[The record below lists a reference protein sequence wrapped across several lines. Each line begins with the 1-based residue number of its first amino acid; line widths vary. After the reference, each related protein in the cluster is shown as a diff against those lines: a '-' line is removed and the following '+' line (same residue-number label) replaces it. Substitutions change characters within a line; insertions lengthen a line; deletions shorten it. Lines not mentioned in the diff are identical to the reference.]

1 MIDTLT
7 ASLIQVSTTETMNPL
22 IVGIVAVYLVGIAVI
37 GIWATGQTKST
48 SDFLIAGK
56 RFGIWA
62 VAFAAFASIMSGFG
76 FIGGPGLFYDG
87 GYGFLWIAIVAPLAF
102 PVSWFVLGKKMRL
115 MAEAREIF
123 TIPDAAVARFDSQAV
138 RLLVSLSVL
147 LGVISYLGVQFLA
160 IAFVLQ
166 TVLGVSEVVAL
177 VIGLAVISVYTIGG
191 GMVAGVFTDL
201 IQGGIM
207 VAGSVVVFFLAL
219 NTVNGFTTMNREVS
233 SQIPELA
240 GAFGAFP
247 IMLGLT
253 WYFLFLVGNSG
264 QPHMAHK
271 LYMLRDPK
279 LLKWGAP
286 IAALSY
292 FAASL
297 MMLALGVGMRSLVE
311 TGQFAELSN
320 PDNAAPI
327 FLVEFTP
334 AIVAGVVLAA
344 AVGAVMST
352 SDAFINIGAAN
363 LARDIP
369 ESLGFE
375 YDSDRQELRAHRV
388 ATALIILVSVLL
400 VYYVE
405 ILVGLLGVVG
415 WGLFAAAIV
424 PLLGIGLNWK
434 GATTEG
440 AIAAGVVALF
450 GNLSLAIAVQFY
462 GFSLPHGSA
471 AEALTLL
478 VAIVVM
484 IVVSLI
490 TNTKARDDIDD
501 DIERVIDS

>member
-1 MIDTLT
+1 MIETL
-7 ASLIQVSTTETMNPL
+7 PL
-22 IVGIVAVYLVGIAVI
+22 QSPIEATDPVIVGVLAVYLIGIVVI
-37 GIWATGQTKST
+37 GIWATGQTEDT
-48 SDFLIAGK
+48 EDFLVTGK

-62 VAFAAFASIMSGFG
+62 IAFAAFASIMSGFG

-115 MAEAREIF
+115 MAEVRDIL
-123 TIPDAAVARFDSQAV
+123 TIPDAAYARYESSTVRFLVAV
-138 RLLVSLSVL
+138 SVL

-166 TVLGVSEVVAL
+166 SVFGIGEATALLIGVA
-177 VIGLAVISVYTIGG
+177 VIGVYTVGG
-191 GMVAGVFTDL
+191 GMIAGIFTDL
-201 IQGGIM
+201 IQGAIM
-207 VAGSVVVFFLAL
+207 VLGSLVVFVIAVTQLD
-219 NTVNGFTTMNREVS
+219 GFTQI
-233 SQIPELA
+233 SQDIAQASPEFA
-240 GAFGAFP
+240 GAFGASP
-247 IMLGLT
+247 VLLGLS
-253 WYFLFLVGNSG
+253 WYFLFIVGNSG

-271 LYMLRDPK
+271 LYMVRDTR

-286 IAALSY
+286 IAGLSY

-311 TGQFAELSN
+311 TGAYPELAH
-320 PDNAAPI
+320 PDQAAPV

-334 AIVAGVVLAA
+334 AVLAGIVLAA

-369 ESLGFE
+369 ESLGYE
-375 YDSDRQELRAHRV
+375 YESDQAELRAHRI
-388 ATALIILVSVLL
+388 ATVLIIIASVLL

-415 WGLFAAAIV
+415 WGLFAAALV
-424 PLLGIGLNWK
+424 PLLGVGLNWK

-440 AIAAGVVALF
+440 AIAGAGVGLLL
-450 GNLSLAIAVQFY
+450 NLSLAIAVTFY
-462 GFSLPHGSA
+462 DFSLPTGA
-471 AEALTLL
+471 AVEALSLI
-478 VAIVVM
+478 VAIVVTV
-484 IVVSLI
+484 VVSLV
-490 TNTKARDDIDD
+490 TQSNARERIAADI
-501 DIERVIDS
+501 RQVIDA